1 MVIREFSGYQAS
13 SIHATV
19 TRGDKWGRGR
29 IHFIDFALISWD

>member
-13 SIHATV
+13 SIHVTV

-29 IHFIDFALISWD
+29 IYFNDFTL